1 MYAIDIWGGLR
12 NLGGIGLILL
22 GFTDGSLIPLLGSM
36 DALTIVLASRHHDMW
51 LYYAGMAT
59 IGSTIGGS
67 LTYRLALKRG
77 NQVLIRRFGEPR
89 TQRLCR
95 FFTRWGFGAV
105 AVPALLP
112 PPFPIVPFLLAAG
125 STHYP
130 KGRFVAALASGRAVK
145 FTLLAFLASLYGRR
159 ALRQAAGYYTS
170 LLLALL
176 IAAAMIG
183 VSLALYRLY
192 NRRISAVKSSDND
205 QQAVAEMPV
214 LE

>member
-1 MYAIDIWGGLR
+1 MYAVDIWQALR
-12 NLGGIGLILL
+12 GLGGIGLILL
-22 GFTDGSLIPLLGSM
+22 GLTDGSLIPLLGSM
-36 DALTIVLASRHHDMW
+36 DALTIMLASRHHDMW

-67 LTYRLALKRG
+67 LTYRLASRRG
-77 NQVLIRRFGEPR
+77 NQLLIRRFGELR

-125 STHYP
+125 ATHYP
-130 KGRFVAALASGRAVK
+130 RARFVAALASGRAVK

-170 LLLALL
+170 LLLFLL
-176 IAAAMIG
+176 MAAAMVG
-183 VSLALYRLY
+183 VSLLLYRLY
-192 NRRISAVKSSDND
+192 NRRIARPKNAGSGQNAVVE
-205 QQAVAEMPV
+205 APV